1 MKKNY
6 HAPQLKCFHLQGGSP
21 MFAGGSRTMVVST
34 NDENNK
40 TSGTSGSWSK
50 EFWGLTEDDED
61 DSDVLWD

>member
-1 MKKNY
+1 
-6 HAPQLKCFHLQGGSP
+6 

-61 DSDVLWD
+61 DSDILWD